1 MMFLQHYESIP
12 WEALVYM
19 VAEANYGGRVTDP
32 KDRITINV
40 ILVEFYNPNMLKK
53 NHKLTENGIYF
64 VPDEGELVSY
74 QDFLRNEMPAVDHT
88 EIFGLHDNAEITS
101 AINIT
106 NEMLATAL
114 SLQGE
119 AASSGDGKSQDDIL
133 REIATDLLA
142 KIPKNFDIEA
152 ASKKHPIKYEDS
164 LNTVL
169 Q

>member
-1 MMFLQHYESIP
+1 
-12 WEALVYM
+12 VYM

-40 ILVEFYNPNMLKK
+40 ILEEFYNPNMLKK
-53 NHKLTENGIYF
+53 NHKLTESGIYF